1 MRIVGLDE
9 FLLLPPGAVF
19 AKYRPQ
25 IFDELC
31 VKGDSIHESRDF
43 LYRPLWEP
51 YAENSGALCDSLTA
65 AEERGAEV
73 EIDTDCWQRDG
84 LFEYGQLFAVFSR
97 EEVLRIAA
105 SLSAAAESLQ

>member
-1 MRIVGLDE
+1 MRIIGLDE
-9 FLLLPPGAVF
+9 FLSLPSGTVF

-31 VKGDSIHESRDF
+31 VKGDSINESSDF
-43 LYRPLWEP
+43 FYRPIWEP
-51 YAENSGALCDSLTA
+51 YAESSGALCDVLTA

-84 LFEYGQLFAVFSR
+84 LFEYDQLFAVFSQ
-97 EEVLRIAA
+97 EEVRKIAS
-105 SLSAAAESLQ
+105 SLVGD

>member
-1 MRIVGLDE
+1 MRIIGLDE

-25 IFDELC
+25 MFDELC
-31 VKGDSIHESRDF
+31 VKGDSIHESSDF
-43 LYRPLWEP
+43 FYRPIWEP
-51 YAENSGALCDSLTA
+51 YAESSGALCDVLTA
-65 AEERGAEV
+65 AEERGEEV

-84 LFEYGQLFAVFSR
+84 LFEYGQLFAVFSW

-105 SLSAAAESLQ
+105 SLSAAAE

>member
-1 MRIVGLDE
+1 MRIVGLGE
-9 FLLLPPGAVF
+9 FLLLPAGTVF

-25 IFDELC
+25 IFGDLC

-51 YAENSGALCDSLTA
+51 CAENSGELCDVLTA
-65 AEERGAEV
+65 AEERGADV

-84 LFEYGQLFAVFSR
+84 LFEYGQLFAVFSGD
-97 EEVLRIAA
+97 EVAKI
-105 SLSAAAESLQ
+105 AESLVAAAKGV

>member
-9 FLLLPPGAVF
+9 FLLLPAGTVF

-25 IFDELC
+25 IFGELC

-43 LYRPLWEP
+43 LYRSLWEP
-51 YAENSGALCDSLTA
+51 LARNSGELCDVLTA

-84 LFEYGQLFAVFSR
+84 LYEYGQLFAVFSQ
-97 EEVLRIAA
+97 EEVRQIAF
-105 SLSAAAESLQ
+105 SLVQD